1 MTALKPPK
9 EVLPEVDKIR
19 KRFLWAGHKAIS
31 GGKCKVN
38 WTKTTLLKECGG
50 LGILDL
56 ERFARALRLRWLW
69 HEWASPYKSW
79 IGIEVPCDETDRLLF
94 AACTHIQLGNGKK
107 TDFWHTG
114 WIQGRRPKDIAPLL
128 FAKTKKKKRSIA
140 EAFQN
145 NNWICDLNHRAG
157 FTTAHITEFVTL
169 WNLVRSTELQP
180 DHEDHITWK
189 LTHHGDYTTASAYR
203 AEFLCCFAMPTIAS
217 I

>member
-56 ERFARALRLRWLW
+56 ERFAQALRLRWLW
-69 HEWASPYKSW
+69 HEWASPDKSW

-107 TDFWHTG
+107 IDFWHTG

-128 FAKTKKKKRSIA
+128 FAKTKRKSGLLLRLLRIT
-140 EAFQN
+140 
-145 NNWICDLNHRAG
+145 IG
-157 FTTAHITEFVTL
+157 FAT
-169 WNLVRSTELQP
+169 
-180 DHEDHITWK
+180 
-189 LTHHGDYTTASAYR
+189 
-203 AEFLCCFAMPTIAS
+203 
-217 I
+217 